1 MPYVII
7 GFVVFLALAGW
18 KVFDW
23 GWDSGFA
30 TNKAE
35 VFEAKNIELADLN
48 QQNIELQDTIDEER
62 TANLKFGANLTAAY
76 KQEMNNAK
84 AKERRAVDDLTNALQ
99 LQLFN
104 AENSGKD
111 ESYTQEGSFS
121 SFISGLTGTE
131 GSKLTPKTRYHLEQL
146 SFYGD
151 KNAVLFGL
159 CIAQA
164 IDDRKQ

>member
-1 MPYVII
+1 MPYAII

-30 TNKAE
+30 TNEAE
-35 VFEAKNIELADLN
+35 VFKAKNIELADLN
-48 QQNIELQDTIDEER
+48 QQNVALQDIIDAER
-62 TANLKFGANLTAAY
+62 MVNFELGASLTARY
-76 KQEMNNAK
+76 KQEMNRAK

-111 ESYTQEGSFS
+111 ETYTKEGSFS

-151 KNAVLFGL
+151 ENAVLFGL
-159 CIAQA
+159 CQAQA
-164 IDDRKQ
+164 INDRK